1 MSLEHHIQTGPV
13 HKQDMR
19 ESLQGH
25 LGKTAGNLIE
35 DDTCRPGL
43 LMSIQGAI
51 GRFHIDTAE
60 DDRPWHNLDQE
71 HTWAFQMPMEDTL
84 VDLFVAGKKLSS
96 LSILIRLENYSRRV
110 LHSFRVGR
118 AHPKDRQRGRK
129 RRSQYL
135 CSCVRIVCCKRGL
148 TDLLSRYLLTGSDIC
163 DDDANARGRGD
174 WASVFVAEAAHSRT
188 NRLLFND

>member
-1 MSLEHHIQTGPV
+1 MSLEHRIQTEPA

-19 ESLQGH
+19 ASLQDH
-25 LGKTAGNLIE
+25 PGKAAGNLIE
-35 DDTCRPGL
+35 GDTYRPGL

-51 GRFHIDTAE
+51 GRFHIDTVE

-96 LSILIRLENYSRRV
+96 LSRLRRLGNYSRRV
-110 LHSFRVGR
+110 LHSFRAGR
-118 AHPKDRQRGRK
+118 ARPKDRLKGRK
-129 RRSQYL
+129 RTSRSL
-135 CSCVRIVCCKRGL
+135 CSCVRIACYKREL
-148 TDLLSRYLLTGSDIC
+148 TDLLGWYLLTGSDIC
-163 DDDANARGRGD
+163 NDDSDARGRGD